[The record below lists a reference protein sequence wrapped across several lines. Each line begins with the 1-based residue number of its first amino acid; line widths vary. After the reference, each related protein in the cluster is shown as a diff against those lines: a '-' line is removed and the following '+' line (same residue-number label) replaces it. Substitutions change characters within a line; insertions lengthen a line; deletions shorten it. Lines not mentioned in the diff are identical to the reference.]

1 MYYEHKS
8 FDRENLPV
16 ASSLCESNYVLRCC
30 LIIFLYPYWQQEF
43 YDLKCESSIYI
54 YITFR
59 Y

>member
-54 YITFR
+54 YI
-59 Y
+59 